1 MIAQRQA
8 GTVGERGVRPNP
20 EAEDDDV
27 GRDRAVGGQ
36 HRADPAVAVGLESG
50 DGGVGAH
57 IDADALHGPVH
68 RRPHVRVERGHR
80 LRGLIDDG
88 DGDAVPHQ
96 GLGHL
101 HADVAPADHHSP
113 PRLRAIEVR
122 QERRAVVESLHPE
135 YAGGVHAGQRRSHR
149 DRAGRDDERV
159 EAFPVRPPGG
169 KVVSGHPPGREVDL
183 LHLGSHPKVDA
194 VTPVRVRRTGDQT
207 LRPVDIAGHP
217 VRDAAGRVGAVRSAL
232 ERDDLDR
239 VACDSLGLRGCAH
252 PGRVRPDDDDPLGHG
267 ISAPHCLGRSVA
279 FVATGQAAP
288 VVVRISVPAR
298 TALVTGVFSAIS
310 ASFARWSSSTPC
322 RVISRSIHLVFRS
335 LTT

>member
-1 MIAQRQA
+1 M
-8 GTVGERGVRPNP
+8 
-20 EAEDDDV
+20 
-27 GRDRAVGGQ
+27 
-36 HRADPAVAVGLESG
+36 VAAGLESD

-88 DGDAVPHQ
+88 DGDPAPHKC
-96 GLGHL
+96 LGHL
-101 HADVAPADHHSP
+101 HADVAPADHHGP
-113 PRLRAIEVR
+113 PRLRAVQIR
-122 QERRAVVESLHPE
+122 QERGAVVESLHAE
-135 YAGGVHAGQRRSHR
+135 HADGVHAGQRRSHR

-159 EAFPVRPPGG
+159 EAFPERSPGG
-169 KVVSGHPPGREVDL
+169 QVMSEHPSGREVDL

-194 VTPVRVRRTGDQT
+194 VAPVCVRRTGDQT
-207 LRPVDIAGHP
+207 LRPVDITGYP
-217 VRDAAGRVGAVRSAL
+217 VRDATGRVRAVRSAL

-252 PGRVRPDDDDPLGHG
+252 PGCVRPDDDDPLGHG
-267 ISAPHCLGRSVA
+267 ISTPHCLGRSVA
-279 FVATGQAAP
+279 YVATGQAAP